1 MTAASPLPLESSR
14 TSRPLGQRHAAIL
27 HSIAAYWI
35 LGWGSLFI
43 LSPLVWMLS
52 TSLKTRSQVFRFPPE
67 WIPEQFLWSNYRE
80 ALTLLPFDTFF
91 GNTVFITGLSV
102 VGELASAAVVA
113 FAFARLRWKFRNA
126 LFIVVPATMMLPR
139 QVTLIP
145 TFILFTRVFGWK
157 DTYYPLI
164 VPSFFAVPF
173 FVFLLR
179 QFYMTLP
186 FDLDDAAT
194 IDGCSRLGVFWRI
207 ILPLAKP
214 ALAAVA
220 IFSFQF
226 HWNDFFYP
234 LIYLFDKDK
243 FTLALGLRFFP
254 GNYGTDWHYLMAASL
269 VVMLPV
275 ILVFFFAQRIF
286 IQGVVYH
293 GFK

>member
-1 MTAASPLPLESSR
+1 M
-14 TSRPLGQRHAAIL
+14 
-27 HSIAAYWI
+27 
-35 LGWGSLFI
+35 
-43 LSPLVWMLS
+43 
-52 TSLKTRSQVFRFPPE
+52 
-67 WIPEQFLWSNYRE
+67 E
-80 ALTLLPFDTFF
+80 ALTLLPFEIFLL
-91 GNTVFITGLSV
+91 NTVIITGLSV
-102 VGELASAAVVA
+102 AGELVSSAVVA
-113 FAFARLRWKFRNA
+113 YAFARLRWAARNT
-126 LFIVVPATMMLPR
+126 LFIVVLATMMLPR

-157 DTYYPLI
+157 DTFYPSDRAVLL
-164 VPSFFAVPF
+164 FAVPF

-186 FDLDDAAT
+186 FELDDAAT
-194 IDGCSRLGVFWRI
+194 IDGCSKFGVFLRI
-207 ILPLAKP
+207 LLPLSKP

-243 FTLALGLRFFP
+243 FTLALGLRFFQ

-286 IQGVVYH
+286 IQGVVYQ

>member
-1 MTAASPLPLESSR
+1 MTAASPLPLEASR
-14 TSRPLGQRHAAIL
+14 TSRPLGKRQTAIL

-91 GNTVFITGLSV
+91 WNTVLITGLSV
-102 VGELASAAVVA
+102 VGELASSAVVA

-126 LFIVVPATMMLPR
+126 LFIVVLATMMLPR

-194 IDGCSRLGVFWRI
+194 IDGCSRLGVFGRI

-243 FTLALGLRFFP
+243 FTLALGLRFFQ

>member
-1 MTAASPLPLESSR
+1 MA
-14 TSRPLGQRHAAIL
+14 
-27 HSIAAYWI
+27 
-35 LGWGSLFI
+35 
-43 LSPLVWMLS
+43 
-52 TSLKTRSQVFRFPPE
+52 
-67 WIPEQFLWSNYRE
+67 
-80 ALTLLPFDTFF
+80 
-91 GNTVFITGLSV
+91 
-102 VGELASAAVVA
+102 GELISSAVVA
-113 FAFARLRWKFRNA
+113 YAFARLRWAACNT
-126 LFIVVPATMMLPR
+126 LFIVVLATMMLPR
-139 QVTLIP
+139 RVTLIP
-145 TFILFTRVFGWK
+145 AFILSTQVLGWK
-157 DTYYPLI
+157 DMFYPLI

-186 FDLDDAAT
+186 FELDDAAT
-194 IDGCSRLGVFWRI
+194 IDGCSKFGVFLRI
-207 ILPLAKP
+207 LLPLSKP

-243 FTLALGLRFFP
+243 FTLALGLRFFQ

-286 IQGVVYH
+286 IQGVVYQ